1 MNPLQ
6 GGQMRVL
13 EKFYSAKELSFLIGF
28 NERYWRDRM
37 KAAPHLVDADGNII
51 SQCVEISGV
60 LFAPASW
67 ANALLARS
75 PLDYSPGIKARNK
88 SDLERK
94 LRGKAAEAI
103 AA

>member
-1 MNPLQ
+1 MSQ
-6 GGQMRVL
+6 VRVL
-13 EKFYSAKELSFLIGF
+13 EKFYTAKELSWLIGF

-37 KAAPHLVDADGNII
+37 KAEPKLTGSAGELV
-51 SQCVEISGV
+51 SQCVVISGE

-75 PLDYSPGIKARNK
+75 PVEYDAGIKARNK

-94 LRGKAAEAI
+94 LRSRAALPV

>member
-1 MNPLQ
+1 MSAV
-6 GGQMRVL
+6 RVL
-13 EKFYSAKELSFLIGF
+13 EKFYSAKELSWLVGF

-37 KAAPHLVDADGNII
+37 KAEPKLTGADGVLI
-51 SQCVEISGV
+51 SQCVVISGEF
-60 LFAPASW
+60 FAPASW

-75 PLDYSPGIKARNK
+75 PLQYDAGIKARNK

-94 LRGKAAEAI
+94 LRKAAPPVAV